1 MSDQNMS
8 DQNMSNQTD
17 VAAPGS
23 ARRPVRP
30 RRRNGRA
37 EKVADKITDA
47 YAGTVS
53 DQKGNAIFEVQTG
66 EDVKAE
72 TGMLTEAIARLINE
86 AASGH
91 HEAAQKFA
99 RRIARHNELKAKLK
113 DVIRG
118 AGADLQAV
126 FSHVG
131 IDMHGDFYVHAH
143 KEFSADQVLELESRV
158 GATGDSIPGNHNLIT
173 NNTQVA

>member
-1 MSDQNMS
+1 MS
-8 DQNMSNQTD
+8 DQNMSNQNTND
-17 VAAPGS
+17 QTNAAAPGS
-23 ARRPVRP
+23 ARRPVRS

-37 EKVADKITDA
+37 EKVADKVADA

-66 EDVKAE
+66 GDVKAE

-99 RRIARHNELKAKLK
+99 RRIVRHNELKAKLK

-131 IDMHGDFYVHAH
+131 IDMYGDFYVHAH

-158 GATGDSIPGNHNLIT
+158 GATGDSIPRDHDFLIS
-173 NNTQVA
+173 NVQ